1 MYYLDEENFSL
12 KYARLTTLSILLLN
26 TTTITTVLNCEVSL
40 KNVLHFALINETK
53 TVCFYQKKDT
63 TNSSSF
69 IDDCSFVRSAEI
81 ASCYLL

>member
-53 TVCFYQKKDT
+53 IRLILLHLLT
-63 TNSSSF
+63 T
-69 IDDCSFVRSAEI
+69 I
-81 ASCYLL
+81 LL